1 MRTLGLTR
9 TIIQKVPDVGAGHT
23 IAMRLDLALKPQPQH
38 DCTLVHHT
46 CHIYIH
52 TYIYMYAYSHTNVYL
67 NTWVPCE
74 SACTEITGTHMNKHT
89 HPIKSINQQCPPSA
103 EWWTNQIPSDQNIIC
118 IYMHVSI
125 YDQTESEQIMWD
137 QTQSNHTHTH
147 THTHTHSAQNMHQC
161 QI

>member
-46 CHIYIH
+46 CHIHYTH
-52 TYIYMYAYSHTNVYL
+52 TYIYIYIYVYL
-67 NTWVPCE
+67 GAYKCVSELPCE

-103 EWWTNQIPSDQNIIC
+103 EWWTNQIPSDQSIIC

-125 YDQTESEQIMWD
+125 YDQTESEQIM
-137 QTQSNHTHTH
+137 
-147 THTHTHSAQNMHQC
+147 
-161 QI
+161 